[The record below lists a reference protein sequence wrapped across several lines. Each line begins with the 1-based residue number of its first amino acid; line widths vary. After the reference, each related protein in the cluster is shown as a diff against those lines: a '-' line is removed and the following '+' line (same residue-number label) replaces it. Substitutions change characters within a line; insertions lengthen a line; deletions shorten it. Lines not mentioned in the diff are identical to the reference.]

1 MQRQNRAMIIGGID
15 AGKTT
20 LTDALLKR
28 QRKRKKIKTQSLI
41 YDDWIVDTPGEYT
54 ENPLYYRNLMSTSL
68 EITHVLFIQDAT
80 NRKSIFAPGFS
91 SGINK
96 LSIGVVT
103 KADAEQADIDHAIHL
118 LKKALV
124 RGPIVI
130 TSAYTGRGLSEIAD
144 LMKLNSMNE
153 MKKYTESSE
162 SEDIIYHDIMQS

>member
-1 MQRQNRAMIIGGID
+1 MA
-15 AGKTT
+15 
-20 LTDALLKR
+20 
-28 QRKRKKIKTQSLI
+28 
-41 YDDWIVDTPGEYT
+41 
-54 ENPLYYRNLMSTSL
+54 TSL